1 MEKSRHSCYYNGYCW
16 AEEFEAGKLKINP
29 ATRLLV
35 LYRFRLADDEI
46 ISLECTFIPYALCRD
61 IEKYYDFS

>member
-1 MEKSRHSCYYNGYCW
+1 M

-29 ATRLLV
+29 ATRLFV
-35 LYRFRLADDEI
+35 LLRFRLADDEI
-46 ISLECTFIPYALCRD
+46 ISLECTFIPFALCRD